1 MYPLNRI
8 CKTMEVCMARKSTQ
22 KVAAGR
28 KGGSTSRTGRRSS
41 SSTLERNYRNYRDQ
55 LLEWSENPA
64 VKYVAGGIGLA
75 LLGRLAFSMSDRYP
89 EVSRF
94 FRENLDTIEDKL
106 KEFRGIE
113 NQEGT
118 EARH

>member
-1 MYPLNRI
+1 
-8 CKTMEVCMARKSTQ
+8 MARKVT
-22 KVAAGR
+22 KKAAAGR
-28 KGGSTSRTGRRSS
+28 KSGKSARSS
-41 SSTLERNYRNYRDQ
+41 LERNYKNYRDT
-55 LLEWSENPA
+55 LLEWSERPA
-64 VKYVAGGIGLA
+64 VRYVAGGMGIA

-113 NQEGT
+113 SGEET
-118 EARH
+118 AEARH